1 MRLCRFDEN
10 RLGVI
15 EGDPSTALGASSLR
29 DVTAALDVLPQ
40 VRYPLPTHD
49 PLIANLP
56 QVLARAKTIASS
68 APALSLA
75 DRRLLSP
82 VANPGKIV
90 AAPVNYQTHLDE
102 VRADSNLHHN
112 TAAHTVT
119 IQTAGLFLKANS
131 SLVGPGEGVIIRKPD
146 RRTDHEVELCVVIG
160 RTASQVS
167 KADALDYVAGYTIG
181 LDITIRGTED
191 RSFRKSVDT
200 HSVLGPWLVTADE
213 IPNPGQLDLQI
224 AVNGEQRQKSNTSR
238 LILSVPELIEL
249 ASSFYTL
256 YPGDVIFTGTPEG
269 VSPIEAGDEI
279 VATIEK
285 IGTMRVH
292 VRPPSPS
299 ASAGQG
305 AEVAAASTRA

>member
-10 RLGVI
+10 RVGLV
-15 EGDPSTALGASSLR
+15 EGEIVR

-40 VRYPLPTHD
+40 ERYPLPKHD

-56 QVLARAKTIASS
+56 QVLARARAIAAS
-68 APALSLA
+68 APALPLA
-75 DRRLLSP
+75 GRRLLSP
-82 VANPGKIV
+82 IANPGKII

-112 TAAHTVT
+112 TAAHTIT
-119 IQTAGLFLKANS
+119 IHSAGLFLKANS
-131 SLVGPGEGVIIRKPD
+131 SLVGPGEGVVIRKPD
-146 RRTDHEVELCVVIG
+146 RRTDHEVELVVVIG
-160 RTASQVS
+160 KTASHVTRE
-167 KADALDYVAGYTIG
+167 DALAYVAGYTIG

-200 HSVLGPWLVTADE
+200 HSVVGPWLVTADE
-213 IPNPGQLDLQI
+213 IADPGQLDLHI
-224 AVNGEQRQKSNTSR
+224 AVNGEQRQKSNTNR
-238 LILSVPELIEL
+238 LILGVPELIEL

-256 YPGDVIFTGTPEG
+256 SPGDVIFTGTPEG

-292 VRPPSPS
+292 VR
-299 ASAGQG
+299 AADGAHAVGAG
-305 AEVAAASTRA
+305 VAASGKI